1 MKKLAMLLCCA
12 AMLTTLA
19 GCKDAVANIS
29 NSSEVLVQVG
39 STKITKG
46 DIYDSLKSTSGA
58 SVTIQLVQDK
68 LAEKEGITVTEEMKK
83 EAAKDL
89 VQLKKD

>member
-46 DIYDSLKSTSGA
+46 DILWIGSINFFVADTA
-58 SVTIQLVQDK
+58 SY
-68 LAEKEGITVTEEMKK
+68 LA
-83 EAAKDL
+83 
-89 VQLKKD
+89 

>member
-29 NSSEVLVQVG
+29 NSSEVLIQVG

-46 DIYDSLKSTSGA
+46 DIYDSLK
-58 SVTIQLVQDK
+58 
-68 LAEKEGITVTEEMKK
+68 KEIFNTYIWLSNECS
-83 EAAKDL
+83 
-89 VQLKKD
+89 